1 MKKFASYTLVLA
13 ILLAIP
19 GLALAGNKGDKP
31 FEGKVTAVDTT
42 GNTITVEKG
51 KKDATTFKAADA
63 KITVDG
69 VSSKLAN
76 ITVGMKAKVTVG
88 PTPDTAT
95 AIDATTHKKGGK
107 KNKITAP
114 TPTPTPTPAPATS

>member
-1 MKKFASYTLVLA
+1 MKKFASYALVLA
-13 ILLAIP
+13 ILLAVP
-19 GLALAGNKGDKP
+19 GVALAGNKGAKP

-42 GNTITVEKG
+42 ANTITVEKG
-51 KKDATTFKAADA
+51 KTDTTTFKAADA

-76 ITVGMKAKVTVG
+76 IAVGMKAIVTVG
-88 PTPDTAT
+88 STPGTAT

-107 KNKITAP
+107 KNKTA
-114 TPTPTPTPAPATS
+114 TPTPTPATS